1 MSNATYLL
9 DEVTDSELDQI
20 LGAEG
25 VVSTVSHECAMN
37 SFQKLF
43 GCCGD

>member
-9 DEVTDSELDQI
+9 NEVTDSELNQI

-25 VVSTVSHECAMN
+25 AVSTLSHDCAMN
-37 SFQKLF
+37 SFYALLVQ
-43 GCCGD
+43 